1 MEPCVYRLG
10 CSHFH
15 TQGIVVPSIL
25 TPCQL
30 TIPAIRSNVNAP
42 RSFLL
47 SESELKLLFSES
59 EFKERRTFMDKQC
72 PKCGVTNPPSRA
84 TCQACH
90 TMLGGPITLNP
101 LESAAPTTPRQ
112 RVLNKKSPAKIKE
125 PVTQKKRRKSSPLGP
140 ATGTRMFILDGNKLR
155 TVFVRVSVAKCK
167 PLESEKRLISL
178 WNRNKGLIK

>member
-15 TQGIVVPSIL
+15 TQGIGVSSIL
-25 TPCQL
+25 SLCQL
-30 TIPAIRSNVNAP
+30 TIPAIHSNVEAP
-42 RSFLL
+42 RSFLF
-47 SESELKLLFSES
+47 SESELKLLFSKS
-59 EFKERRTFMDKQC
+59 ERRTFMDKQC

-101 LESAAPTTPRQ
+101 LESSAPTTSRQ
-112 RVLNKKSPAKIKE
+112 RVPKKTSPAKIKE
-125 PVTQKKRRKSSPLGP
+125 PTTQKKKRKPSALGP

-167 PLESEKRLISL
+167 PLESEKRLITL
-178 WNRNKGLIK
+178 WNRNKALIK